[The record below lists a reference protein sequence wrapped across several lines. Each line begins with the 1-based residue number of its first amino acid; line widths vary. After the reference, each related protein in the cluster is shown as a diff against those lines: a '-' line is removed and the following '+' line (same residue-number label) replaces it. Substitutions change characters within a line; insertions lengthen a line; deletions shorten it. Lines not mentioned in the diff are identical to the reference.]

1 MKEASSINLSLFHLA
16 RVVQALQV
24 AQQKSTKAGAKA
36 GPTACKVHIPYK
48 DDALSHLLKDA
59 LGGNGTSVLIATV
72 SPALTHAFETRST
85 LGFALSCGSIVNKAR
100 VNRRS
105 KANQTR

>member
-16 RVVQALQV
+16 RVVQALQP
-24 AQQKSTKAGAKA
+24 AQQKTGTKGEGA
-36 GPTACKVHIPYK
+36 KVHIPYK

-105 KANQTR
+105 KTNQMRY